1 MKTQGVL
8 DRITDKKYGTILV
21 EDLNKEFILNKSE
34 LRADT
39 KEGTWLDLL
48 IDNEEIKRLIFNN
61 ELTNENEKIKRLIIN
76 QEITEISK
84 QTIEEKLAKLK
95 NRSRSNYKK

>member
-8 DRITDKKYGTILV
+8 DRITDNQYGTILV

-34 LRADT
+34 LPADA
-39 KEGTWLDLL
+39 KDGTWFDLV
-48 IDNEEIKRLIFNN
+48 IENEEIKS
-61 ELTNENEKIKRLIIN
+61 LIIN
-76 QEITEISK
+76 QELTELRK